1 MATVR
6 ALRNVGPS
14 RGERLV
20 RPDALSFEVT
30 VVLQWSGESVGEQ
43 GALHTVSQVVR
54 EKPP

>member
-14 RGERLV
+14 RSERLV